1 MLGVM
6 MEMQR
11 LMMEMMPNPPRIP
24 MAMKIDALLLVPHLD
39 PFRR

>member
-11 LMMEMMPNPPRIP
+11 LMMKMMPNPPRIP
-24 MAMKIDALLLVPHLD
+24 MVVKIDAPLLVPHLD
-39 PFRR
+39 PFWR